1 MELRQL
7 EIFRA
12 LSEELN
18 FTRTAERVH
27 CVQSNVTTQIRSL
40 EAELG
45 VPLFERLGKQVR
57 LTEHG
62 RRLVPYAERILRL
75 LEEARL
81 TVTAGD
87 EPTGALT
94 VGTSE
99 SVLTYRLPPVLRAF
113 RKRFPVVELRFHPL
127 SAPQLWQQLQNGGL
141 DLVFLIDDAVADPRL
156 CSETL
161 CPEPLTFLVQ
171 PSHPLV
177 TRGRVSPEDLCRE
190 TLLLTEPGCTYRRK
204 LERIL
209 IQSEVAPQ
217 GIIEFAGVE
226 AIKQCAAL
234 GMGLAFLPEVTAV
247 AEVADRKLA
256 ALTWTG
262 PDVAMSTQVAWH
274 KDKWISPALQA
285 FLELA
290 RARLTGGG
298 ARIRRH
304 G

>member
-62 RRLVPYAERILRL
+62 RRLVPYAERILHLRD
-75 LEEARL
+75 EARL

-87 EPTGALT
+87 EPTGVLT

-113 RKRFPVVELRFHPL
+113 RKRFPLVELRFLPL

-141 DLVFLIDDAVADPRL
+141 DLVFLIDDAVSNPRL

-171 PSHPLV
+171 PSHPLA
-177 TRGRVSPEDLCRE
+177 TRGRVSPKDLLRE

-209 IQSEVAPQ
+209 IKSEVAPQ
-217 GIIEFAGVE
+217 AIIEFASVE

-234 GMGLAFLPEVTAV
+234 GMGLAFLPEVTAA

-262 PDVAMSTQVAWH
+262 PDFGMSTQVAWH
-274 KDKWISPALQA
+274 KDKWVSPTLRA

-290 RARLTGGG
+290 RARLTPS
-298 ARIRRH
+298 ARVRRH